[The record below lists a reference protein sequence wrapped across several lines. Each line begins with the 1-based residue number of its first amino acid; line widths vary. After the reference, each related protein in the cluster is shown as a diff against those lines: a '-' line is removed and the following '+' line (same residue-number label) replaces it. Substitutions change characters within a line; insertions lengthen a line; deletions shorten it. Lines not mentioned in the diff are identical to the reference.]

1 MANGNVM
8 GLLGNFI
15 QQNPNIF
22 NQLQPPM
29 TSVTDAFP
37 NAGATGTIEDRT
49 GTIDVPGTNP
59 GGQFVQPRRPD
70 PFGLIALPDLSLGNN
85 PSLPNTRF
93 GAGVRRIVDP
103 SVQPTLIQDQM
114 FQPPMQQPVQN
125 QMPVAN
131 SFLEQLQQSTQSL
144 NNQIRNVVPQNRFV
158 GNQFQ
163 MPFNFGGGYGYSPS
177 NFTYTPGAFNQYGN
191 IPMTGNIPS
200 NVATTTIQ
208 DRGGEGDVG
217 GIFGGVQG
225 QNDPDNPNNQQD
237 SYTRNP
243 DGSITKFDAS
253 ENQFSNFMPSDINL
267 SLPDLLFANVLNLPT
282 IPNLV
287 KGLLDGSLGMGDGGD
302 RTTGFEGTGTGQIG
316 STGPTAYS
324 QARALAAVK
333 AAEEAA
339 AGQQQEGNQGNQ
351 GGASGGPIGGSQKDR
366 FGKGTAGS

>member
-1 MANGNVM
+1 MAIM
-8 GLLGNFI
+8 GLLGDFI

-29 TSVTDAFP
+29 TSVSGGVNSFP
-37 NAGATGTIEDRT
+37 NAFD
-49 GTIDVPGTNP
+49 PGS
-59 GGQFVQPRRPD
+59 QKI
-70 PFGLIALPDLSLGNN
+70 PFGTGMRTADFRDSNNDGIDDRDQGFQNLPGFNRGINLPINIDNN
-85 PSLPNTRF
+85 PLSNP
-93 GAGVRRIVDP
+93 
-103 SVQPTLIQDQM
+103 IQDGM
-114 FQPPMQQPVQN
+114 FRPPMQQPVQN
-125 QMPVAN
+125 QMPVAG
-131 SFLEQLQQSTQSL
+131 SFLDQLQQSTQSL